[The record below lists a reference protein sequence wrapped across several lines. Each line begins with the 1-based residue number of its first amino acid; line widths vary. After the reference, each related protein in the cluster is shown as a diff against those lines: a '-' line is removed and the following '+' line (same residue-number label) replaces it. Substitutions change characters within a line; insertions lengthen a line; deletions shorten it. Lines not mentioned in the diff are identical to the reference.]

1 MKTAIEWLM
10 DEIKAIDKETYATL
24 INEGKFDKAKSINK
38 KQHDDTWIDSST
50 HHKGDDYI
58 GEEKSFEQYYN
69 ETYNK

>member
-38 KQHDDTWIDSST
+38 EQIIKAYGWDRFPCS
-50 HHKGDDYI
+50 
-58 GEEKSFEQYYN
+58 EEDEEQYYN
-69 ETYNK
+69 ETYN

>member
-38 KQHDDTWIDSST
+38 EQIQLAFEVGT
-50 HHKGDDYI
+50 YNCN
-58 GEEKSFEQYYN
+58 EEELAEQYYN
-69 ETYNK
+69 QTYN

>member
-38 KQHDDTWIDSST
+38 EQIQLAFEVGT
-50 HHKGDDYI
+50 YNCN
-58 GEEKSFEQYYN
+58 EEELAEQYYN
-69 ETYNK
+69 QTYNK

>member
-38 KQHDDTWIDSST
+38 EQIQLAFEVGT
-50 HHKGDDYI
+50 YNCN
-58 GEEKSFEQYYN
+58 EEELAEEYYN
-69 ETYNK
+69 QIYN

>member
-38 KQHDDTWIDSST
+38 EQIIKAYGWDRFPCS
-50 HHKGDDYI
+50 
-58 GEEKSFEQYYN
+58 EEDEEQYYN